1 MNRLIA
7 GALVAGVALTAA
19 GPASADA
26 PNRADFKNA
35 SKYCKALRTS
45 SGSPEAFAEAVK
57 AVSGAKKV
65 TVKNAFGKCVSSQ
78 AKAEAK
84 DDEQALKTA
93 KSDCKAEQAQTD
105 EEFAAAHGGKTF
117 AQQYGTNKNG
127 KNAYG
132 KCVSQHAQEEEAAA
146 DQENKD
152 ELSAAKECKA
162 EKAQSDEEFGAAHGG
177 KTFAQQYG
185 TNANGK
191 NAFGKCVS
199 SKAKEKGEETE
210 EPAPTQAS

>member
-1 MNRLIA
+1 MRKVITA
-7 GALVAGVALTAA
+7 VCALGMAAAVAGTAA
-19 GPASADA
+19 ADA

-35 SKYCKALRTS
+35 AKYCKALRAS

-57 AVSGAKKV
+57 AVSSAKKV
-65 TVKNAFGKCVSSQ
+65 TVRNAYGKCVSSQ

-84 DDEQALKTA
+84 DDQQALSTA

-105 EEFAAAHGGKTF
+105 EEFAAAHDGKTF
-117 AQQYGTNKNG
+117 AQFYGTNKNG

-132 KCVSQHAQEEEAAA
+132 KCVSQHARAEQAQA

-152 ELSAAKECKA
+152 ELSAAKACKA
-162 EKAQSDEEFGAAHGG
+162 EKAQSDADFSGAHDG
-177 KTFAQQYG
+177 KTFTQFYG
-185 TNANGK
+185 TNKNGR

-199 SKAKEKGEETE
+199 SKAKATEQEQEGEG
-210 EPAPTQAS
+210 TQQS

>member
-1 MNRLIA
+1 MT
-7 GALVAGVALTAA
+7 GVCALGLAVAVAGTAVA
-19 GPASADA
+19 AD
-26 PNRADFKNA
+26 PPSRADFKNA
-35 SKYCKALRTS
+35 AKYCKALRAS

-57 AVSGAKKV
+57 AMTTARKV
-65 TVKNAFGKCVSSQ
+65 TVKNAYGKCVSSQ

-84 DDEQALKTA
+84 DDQQALSTA
-93 KSDCKAEQAQTD
+93 KSDCKAEQAQSD
-105 EEFAAAHGGKTF
+105 EEFAAAHEGKTF
-117 AQQYGTNKNG
+117 AQFYGTSKNG

-132 KCVSQHAQEEEAAA
+132 KCVSQHARAEEAKA

-162 EKAQSDEEFGAAHGG
+162 EKAQSDADFSAAHGG
-177 KTFAQQYG
+177 KTFTQFYG

-199 SKAKEKGEETE
+199 TKAKEKEQENDG
-210 EPAPTQAS
+210 TQAS

>member
-1 MNRLIA
+1 MKRLMSGACALSIAVA
-7 GALVAGVALTAA
+7 GAGAGL
-19 GPASADA
+19 ASADA
-26 PNRADFKNA
+26 PSRADFKNA
-35 SKYCKALRTS
+35 AKYCKALRAS
-45 SGSPEAFAEAVK
+45 SGTPEAFAEAVK
-57 AVSGAKKV
+57 AMTSAKKV
-65 TVKNAFGKCVSSQ
+65 TVKNAYGKCVSSQ
-78 AKAEAK
+78 AKAEAR
-84 DDEQALKTA
+84 DDEQAVKVAKT
-93 KSDCKAEQAQTD
+93 DCKAEQAQTD

-132 KCVSQHAQEEEAAA
+132 KCVSQHAQSEEAKA

-162 EKAQSDEEFGAAHGG
+162 EQAQTDEEFAAAHGG

-185 TNANGK
+185 TNKNGK

-199 SKAKEKGEETE
+199 GKAKEKGEDSE
-210 EPAPTQAS
+210 EPTQG